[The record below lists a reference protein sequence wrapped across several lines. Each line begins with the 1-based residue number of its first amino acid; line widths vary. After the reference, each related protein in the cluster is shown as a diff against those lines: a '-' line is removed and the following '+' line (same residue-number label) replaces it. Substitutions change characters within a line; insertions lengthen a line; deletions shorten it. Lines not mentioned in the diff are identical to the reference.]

1 MSRVGKKSIT
11 LPDKVT
17 VKVNGSSV
25 QVEGPKGK
33 LSWTLP
39 EGITATVEGNQLS
52 VDRVGESR
60 QLRALHGTNRSLLN
74 NMVIGVSEGFVKNLE
89 IVGVGFRAAVKG
101 NILDLNLGKSHP
113 INQVIPEGLKVTVTE
128 NTKVTVEG
136 IDKQVVG
143 QFAAEV
149 RAYYPRNPTR
159 ARVCVSSVKL
169 SAARKARASVSNS
182 GNNYYNIFTHDEYY
196 QSQSHPRQGP
206 PPHPQKGFRNGF
218 PPPPGC
224 LFLQPPRL
232 CPDHRRYGGQ
242 DYLLRFHGRASIADP
257 SKLANCATATK
268 VGNLIGE
275 RAKAANVTE
284 VVFDRGG
291 FKFCGKVK
299 ALADAARETGLK
311 F

>member
-39 EGITATVEGNQLS
+39 EGITASVEGNQLS
-52 VDRVGESR
+52 VD
-60 QLRALHGTNRSLLN
+60 RALHGTNRSLLN

-149 RAYYPRNPTR
+149 RAYYPPEPYKGKGVRFAGEVIR
-159 ARVCVSSVKL
+159 RKEGKSV
-169 SAARKARASVSNS
+169 
-182 GNNYYNIFTHDEYY
+182 
-196 QSQSHPRQGP
+196 
-206 PPHPQKGFRNGF
+206 
-218 PPPPGC
+218 
-224 LFLQPPRL
+224 
-232 CPDHRRYGGQ
+232 
-242 DYLLRFHGRASIADP
+242 
-257 SKLANCATATK
+257 
-268 VGNLIGE
+268 
-275 RAKAANVTE
+275 
-284 VVFDRGG
+284 
-291 FKFCGKVK
+291 GK
-299 ALADAARETGLK
+299 
-311 F
+311 